1 MQSAPGG
8 HEWYGNAL
16 STRRTYE
23 ICGVHIAAWS
33 DSHTHQRRLSSG
45 HSVRTQGTSRGLRT
59 RTGRA
64 GRLSLNETRVVRS
77 IVRRREK
84 LPTRLYDDLPCHD
97 RFSLGS
103 RAHGAAL
110 GPPVTSNSKTSTVH
124 TRHIDHSSRA

>member
-33 DSHTHQRRLSSG
+33 ESHTHQRRLSSG

-64 GRLSLNETRVVRS
+64 GRLSLHETRVVRS
-77 IVRRREK
+77 NVRRREK
-84 LPTRLYDDLPCHD
+84 LPTRLYTTGFH
-97 RFSLGS
+97 SALGACT
-103 RAHGAAL
+103 AHGALALLSAL
-110 GPPVTSNSKTSTVH
+110 GPPVTSKTSTVH
-124 TRHIDHSSRA
+124 T

>member
-33 DSHTHQRRLSSG
+33 ESHTHQRRLSSG

-64 GRLSLNETRVVRS
+64 GRLSLHETRVVRS
-77 IVRRREK
+77 NVERAPSRKITVI
-84 LPTRLYDDLPCHD
+84 PTRLYTTGFH
-97 RFSLGS
+97 SALGAW
-103 RAHGAAL
+103 RIGAAL
-110 GPPVTSNSKTSTVH
+110 GPPVTSKTSTVH
-124 TRHIDHSSRA
+124 T

>member
-33 DSHTHQRRLSSG
+33 ESHTHQRRLSSG

-64 GRLSLNETRVVRS
+64 GRLNLHETRVVRS

-84 LPTRLYDDLPCHD
+84 LPTRLYTTGFH
-97 RFSLGS
+97 S
-103 RAHGAAL
+103 AL
-110 GPPVTSNSKTSTVH
+110 GRMALLSASRDSAPPVTSKRKTSTIH
-124 TRHIDHSSRA
+124 THTYVA